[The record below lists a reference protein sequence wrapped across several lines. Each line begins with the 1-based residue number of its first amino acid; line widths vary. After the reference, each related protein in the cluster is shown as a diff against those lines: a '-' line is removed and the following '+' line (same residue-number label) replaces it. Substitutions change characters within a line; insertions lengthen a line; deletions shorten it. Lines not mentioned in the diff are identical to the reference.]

1 MISQEKFLRTK
12 PVRENI
18 KGFLP
23 YLGPAF
29 LVSVGYMDPGNWGTD
44 IAGGSNFNYSLLWVL
59 LMSNLMAILL
69 QTMSA
74 KLGIAT
80 GKTLAQNCR
89 EHFSRPVSFFLW
101 LTAEAAAMATDLA
114 EFLGAAL
121 GFYLLF
127 NIPMFPAALLT
138 GVAVFLVLGLHRFG
152 YRKVEYV
159 IMGLVSII
167 GLAYVYELF
176 LAKPDW
182 AKVAYHTLVPQVDA
196 ASILV
201 AVGMLGATVM
211 PHNLFLHSGV
221 IQTRLVNNNGLHH
234 RKIFRF
240 EVLDAVFALNLAWLV
255 NAAIL
260 IMSAAVFFKSGTPVE
275 SIEQAHQTLTPLLG
289 GLSSLAFAVALLCSG
304 LSSSLTGTLAGQI
317 IIEGFLNIKMSIFL
331 RRFITMIPALIA
343 IALHI
348 DPLQIL
354 ILSQVTLS
362 LQLPFTIIPLILLTR
377 RRAIMGEYANKPLTN
392 LFAITVASIIIVL
405 NLLLLYQTF
414 GGVFSARPCQHL
426 SSRVA

>member
-1 MISQEKFLRTK
+1 MIGQEKLLRTK
-12 PVRENI
+12 PVKE
-18 KGFLP
+18 FLP

-44 IAGGSNFNYSLLWVL
+44 IAGGSRFNYSLLWVL

-114 EFLGAAL
+114 EFMGAAL

-127 NIPMFPAALLT
+127 RIPMFPAALLT

-159 IMGLVSII
+159 IMGLVSVI
-167 GLAYVYELF
+167 GLAYVYEIF

-182 AKVAYHTLVPQVDA
+182 AEVAYHTLVPQVDA
-196 ASILV
+196 ESILV

-221 IQTRLVNNNGLHH
+221 IQTRLINNNGLSH
-234 RKIFRF
+234 RKLFRF
-240 EVLDAVFALNLAWLV
+240 EVLDAVFALNMAWLV

-260 IMSAAVFFKSGTPVE
+260 IMSAAAFFKSGTPVE
-275 SIEQAHQTLTPLLG
+275 SIEQAHETLTPLLG
-289 GLSSLAFAVALLCSG
+289 GLSSLAFAIALLCSG
-304 LSSSLTGTLAGQI
+304 LSSSVTGTLAGQI

-331 RRFITMIPALIA
+331 RRFITMIPALIV
-343 IALHI
+343 IALKI

-377 RRAIMGEYANKPLTN
+377 RKAVMGEYANKPLTN
-392 LFAITVASIIIVL
+392 FLAITVASIIIVL

-414 GGVFSARPCQHL
+414 GGVF
-426 SSRVA
+426 